1 MPLGAAYNVQGYRI
15 GQTGWKQSTKWCL
28 HHCALCPLWKC
39 LPALQKVFT
48 QQSAQ
53 AGPVPSLGPICAKY
67 EHVLSGQRRLLTPT
81 FTSFQLSFRKV
92 GFHEGVQTPHVWYLG
107 KIGLLWARVICN
119 WKKRFTGSCSG
130 SDFVCVCVRVL
141 LQTIAVF
148 SCSGSLQLQLWQ
160 RRWKSTLRDKII
172 RLNSASWVL
181 FSLIK
186 ISVTNTPWSGIRR
199 RPSLLGCGQNAPVL
213 LRLLMQCWRGSNAL
227 LTAVL
232 SWVGEPLTWQWV
244 TAGPAELP
252 ASPQLGAML
261 PVHQRPLRDTS
272 FLFDS

>member
-28 HHCALCPLWKC
+28 RHCTLCPLWKC

-81 FTSFQLSFRKV
+81 FASFQLSFRKV

-130 SDFVCVCVRVL
+130 SDFVCVCVC
-141 LQTIAVF
+141 ACCF
-148 SCSGSLQLQLWQ
+148 
-160 RRWKSTLRDKII
+160 K
-172 RLNSASWVL
+172 
-181 FSLIK
+181 
-186 ISVTNTPWSGIRR
+186 
-199 RPSLLGCGQNAPVL
+199 
-213 LRLLMQCWRGSNAL
+213 
-227 LTAVL
+227 
-232 SWVGEPLTWQWV
+232 
-244 TAGPAELP
+244 
-252 ASPQLGAML
+252 
-261 PVHQRPLRDTS
+261 PLRYFHVQEAYSSSCGREDGKVPWEIKS
-272 FLFDS
+272 YI